1 MNFAK
6 YRVQLSTEKKY
17 SSKYEYKYEY
27 EYSIPETKTEYWQC
41 SFLFNCS
48 TNSPAVMP
56 PEKYSLPISYTSQ
69 VLVRGDNSIQ
79 FLAMF
84 GE

>member
-27 EYSIPETKTEYWQC
+27 EYSIPG
-41 SFLFNCS
+41 
-48 TNSPAVMP
+48 A
-56 PEKYSLPISYTSQ
+56 YTANRTAS
-69 VLVRGDNSIQ
+69 
-79 FLAMF
+79 
-84 GE
+84 

>member
-27 EYSIPETKTEYWQC
+27 EYSIPALTQERFCLIWFFT
-41 SFLFNCS
+41 S
-48 TNSPAVMP
+48 T
-56 PEKYSLPISYTSQ
+56 Q
-69 VLVRGDNSIQ
+69 
-79 FLAMF
+79 
-84 GE
+84 

>member
-27 EYSIPETKTEYWQC
+27 EYSIPATDMCFRDYCVFWKG
-41 SFLFNCS
+41 NVH
-48 TNSPAVMP
+48 VMRR
-56 PEKYSLPISYTSQ
+56 Q
-69 VLVRGDNSIQ
+69 NHA
-79 FLAMF
+79 AMF
-84 GE
+84 

>member
-27 EYSIPETKTEYWQC
+27 EYSIPGGISDQQR
-41 SFLFNCS
+41 LR
-48 TNSPAVMP
+48 PACA
-56 PEKYSLPISYTSQ
+56 YAQYDQRLC
-69 VLVRGDNSIQ
+69 
-79 FLAMF
+79 
-84 GE
+84 

>member
-27 EYSIPETKTEYWQC
+27 EYSIPGHAPGVGLWGAQGVKFFFSNIVMWHIKSTGITSRTECNKKHSHVAYQ
-41 SFLFNCS
+41 
-48 TNSPAVMP
+48 
-56 PEKYSLPISYTSQ
+56 ID
-69 VLVRGDNSIQ
+69 GDN
-79 FLAMF
+79 
-84 GE
+84 E

>member
-27 EYSIPETKTEYWQC
+27 EYSIPACNNSRFLVKGSSLNQANAETTQ
-41 SFLFNCS
+41 LI
-48 TNSPAVMP
+48 
-56 PEKYSLPISYTSQ
+56 PESNLHLPRY
-69 VLVRGDNSIQ
+69 
-79 FLAMF
+79 
-84 GE
+84 